1 MEFALLGPLTVAHE
15 GDDLTPRAEMVRKA
29 LALLLV
35 RANRLVPTELLVEE
49 LWDATPPR
57 LARKT
62 VQTYM
67 YQLRQLLGPGADA
80 RLRTQAGGYLLEVEP
95 GLIDAHEFQDE
106 AARGRAALAQGDP
119 GAASELLAQALRWW
133 RGAALE
139 GLTLGP
145 VLAGFAARLDELWL
159 GATEQRIDAELR
171 LGHHRELLP
180 ELRELLLTHPTN
192 EPLCAD
198 LMLAAYRA
206 DERELALAAYGAL
219 RRAVAESAGLEPS
232 SRLRELQLQILNE
245 DPALDWR
252 PHAPCVTRRL
262 VQPAAP
268 LHAAARKHTAAPPV
282 ARCAHRPRALHAG
295 RGSS

>member
-15 GDDLTPRAEMVRKA
+15 GDDLTPAPRWCARRWLYCWYGRIGSCPPNCWWRSCGTRHRRGSPA
-29 LALLLV
+29 
-35 RANRLVPTELLVEE
+35 RPCRRTCTSC
-49 LWDATPPR
+49 DSSSGRGRTPGSGRRP
-57 LARKT
+57 A
-62 VQTYM
+62 
-67 YQLRQLLGPGADA
+67 
-80 RLRTQAGGYLLEVEP
+80 GYLLEVEP

-119 GAASELLAQALRWW
+119 GAASELLAQALRRW

-252 PHAPCVTRRL
+252 PHAPCVTRRP